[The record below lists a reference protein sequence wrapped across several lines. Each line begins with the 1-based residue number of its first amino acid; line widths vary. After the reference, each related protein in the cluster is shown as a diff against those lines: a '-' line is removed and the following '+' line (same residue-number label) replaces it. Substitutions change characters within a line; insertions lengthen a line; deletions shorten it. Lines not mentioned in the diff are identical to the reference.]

1 MRILSAGVCGSVATD
16 VASATHRLVRRG
28 IGRHAQGVD
37 PEPRMSEI
45 PWMIMDNT
53 EAARDLG
60 RHIAMSILE
69 GIAQYAS
76 HHPGL
81 LAVRRP

>member
-53 EAARDLG
+53 QAARDLG
-60 RHIAMSILE
+60 RHIACLFSK
-69 GIAQYAS
+69 AS
-76 HHPGL
+76 RNTP
-81 LAVRRP
+81 ANIRAYWR